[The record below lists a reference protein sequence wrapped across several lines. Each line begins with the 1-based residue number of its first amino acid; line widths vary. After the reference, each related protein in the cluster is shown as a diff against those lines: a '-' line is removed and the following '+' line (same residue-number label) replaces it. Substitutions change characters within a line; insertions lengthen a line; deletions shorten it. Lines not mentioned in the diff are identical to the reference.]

1 MKLIL
6 SGACGRMG
14 HEVAKAAREQ
24 GWEIAF
30 GVDRVCGEDMGFPVY
45 PCFRDAGEVPEHA
58 VVIDFSLPE
67 ALRDVLQFAEEH
79 GFPCLLAATG
89 YTEEHLSLIRSS
101 ARVIPLFRSSNLSL
115 GVHVLKLLAAE
126 AKRMLPGFDIEI
138 VEKHHSRKK
147 DAPSGTAMTLYE
159 ALRSGDSVPVYDRHL
174 NGLRRKEEIGIQ
186 AVRGGTVAGEHEIGF
201 YGEGETLLLTHSAQN
216 RSIFA
221 FGALRAAQFL
231 GADGRKPGEYGM
243 DDLIHL

>member
-24 GWEIAF
+24 GVEIAF
-30 GVDRVCGEDMGFPVY
+30 GVDCACGEDMGFPVY
-45 PCFRDAGEVPEHA
+45 PCFRDARDVPAKA
-58 VVIDFSLPE
+58 VVIDFSLPQ
-67 ALRDVLQFAEEH
+67 ALQDVLSFATEH

-89 YTEEHLSLIRSS
+89 YTQEHLRLIQKS
-101 ARVIPLFRSSNLSL
+101 AEAIPVFRSSNLSL

-159 ALRSGDSVPVYDRHL
+159 ALRSEDSVPVYDRHQ
-174 NGLRRKEEIGIQ
+174 NGLRQKEEIGIQ

-221 FGALRAAQFL
+221 FGALRAARFL
-231 GADGRKPGEYGM
+231 ADDARKPGEYHM